1 MAVKNPQFEIN
12 IRKNTNANNPGVRQV
27 LPEGSREA
35 DDLAARPMQ
44 PHGRAQ
50 LDLRPRHHPG
60 RAHEDVKLYQRV
72 ALAG

>member
-12 IRKNTNANNPGVRQV
+12 IRKNTNANNPGQV

-35 DDLAARPMQ
+35 DDLAARPVQ

-50 LDLRPRHHPG
+50 LDLRPRHHSG
-60 RAHEDVKLYQRV
+60 RAHEDVKLYQRA